1 MVTEK
6 DVRGTL
12 IVKKRYQ
19 PPRVTK
25 YASVR
30 DLPAHLKQ
38 PAEELLIEAGTL
50 TTVVDKERRFISVSE
65 GFAKTLGYR
74 IMDLIGRRIDDFTAP
89 GSIDIEFVFGA
100 FRKLGEM
107 DGIWI
112 FQHREGRKVVVHY
125 RARLREDH
133 SFAEIEPLLVA

>member
-1 MVTEK
+1 M
-6 DVRGTL
+6 
-12 IVKKRYQ
+12 
-19 PPRVTK
+19 
-25 YASVR
+25 
-30 DLPAHLKQ
+30 
-38 PAEELLIEAGTL
+38 EAGTL